1 MAITQFIP
9 TVWSETLYRQ
19 LDKEYIAVKNCSRE
33 FEGDIKN
40 MGDTVNI
47 VGLNPINVFD
57 YKKNTDMSSPSEVSD
72 NLRALTIDRAKAFN
86 FVIDDIESAQTS
98 PVIMKEAMR
107 IAASALA
114 NEADKYIYALYSMV
128 ISNNVIKT
136 TGLKSDGVLDLLLKA
151 QQRLLENNVPGNE
164 EIILEVPPCV
174 AAKIIKAKIM
184 TGTSNEEELDK
195 GCIGK
200 FLGFRVYVSNNIYAI
215 EDNSEK
221 YYKCFARTKRAI
233 AFAEQINEV
242 EAYRPEKR
250 FADAVKGL
258 HLYGAKI
265 VYPTEI
271 FVLDT
276 SIADETSAS

>member
-40 MGDTVNI
+40 MGDTVKI
-47 VGLNPINVFD
+47 IGLNPINVFD
-57 YKKNTDMSSPSEVSD
+57 YTKNTDMSAPGELSD
-72 NLRALTIDRAKAFN
+72 NVRMLTVNRAKAFN
-86 FVIDDIESAQTS
+86 FVIDDIEAAQTS

-107 IAASALA
+107 VAASALS
-114 NEADKYIYALYSMV
+114 NEADKYIYSLYETV
-128 ISNNVIKT
+128 PAENVIKSDSLT
-136 TGLKSDGVLDLLLKA
+136 SDGVLDLLLNA
-151 QQRLLENNVPGNE
+151 QQKLLEKNVPGNE
-164 EIILEVPPCV
+164 EIVLEVPPCV

-184 TGTSNEEELDK
+184 NGTSNEEELDK

-200 FLGFRVYVSNNIYAI
+200 FLGFRIYVSNNIVNAQNYH
-215 EDNSEK
+215 
-221 YYKCFARTKRAI
+221 KCFARTKRAI

-258 HLYGAKI
+258 HLYGAKV
-265 VYPTEI
+265 VYPDEI
-271 FVLDT
+271 LVLDI
-276 SIADETSAS
+276 SVGDEAGA

>member
-40 MGDTVNI
+40 MGDTVKI
-47 VGLNPINVFD
+47 IGLNPINVFD
-57 YKKNTDMSSPSEVSD
+57 YTKNTDMSAPGELSD
-72 NLRALTIDRAKAFN
+72 NVRMLTVNRAKAFN
-86 FVIDDIESAQTS
+86 FVIDDIEAAQTS

-107 IAASALA
+107 VAASALS
-114 NEADKYIYALYSMV
+114 NEADKYIYSLYETV
-128 ISNNVIKT
+128 PTENVIKSDSLT
-136 TGLKSDGVLDLLLKA
+136 SDGVLDLLLNA
-151 QQRLLENNVPGNE
+151 QQKLLEKNVPGNE
-164 EIILEVPPCV
+164 EIVLEVPPCV

-184 TGTSNEEELDK
+184 NGTSNEEELDK

-200 FLGFRVYVSNNIYAI
+200 FLGFRIYVSNNIVNAQNYH
-215 EDNSEK
+215 
-221 YYKCFARTKRAI
+221 KCFARTKRAI

-258 HLYGAKI
+258 HLYGAKV
-265 VYPTEI
+265 VYPDEI
-271 FVLDT
+271 LVLDI
-276 SIADETSAS
+276 SVGDEAGA

>member
-40 MGDTVNI
+40 MGDTVKI
-47 VGLNPINVFD
+47 IGLNPINVFD
-57 YKKNTDMSSPSEVSD
+57 YTKNTDMSAPGELSD
-72 NLRALTIDRAKAFN
+72 NVRMLTVNRAKAFN
-86 FVIDDIESAQTS
+86 FVIDDIEAAQTS

-107 IAASALA
+107 VAASALS
-114 NEADKYIYALYSMV
+114 NEADKYIYSLYSTV
-128 ISNNVIKT
+128 PTENVIKST
-136 TGLKSDGVLDLLLKA
+136 ALTSDGVLDLLLNA
-151 QQRLLENNVPGNE
+151 QQKLLEKNVPGNE
-164 EIILEVPPCV
+164 EIVLEVPPCV

-184 TGTSNEEELDK
+184 NGTSNEEELDK

-200 FLGFRVYVSNNIYAI
+200 FLGFRIYVSNNIVNAQNYH
-215 EDNSEK
+215 
-221 YYKCFARTKRAI
+221 KCFARTKRAI

-258 HLYGAKI
+258 HLYGAKV
-265 VYPTEI
+265 VYPDEI
-271 FVLDT
+271 LVLDI
-276 SIADETSAS
+276 SVGDEAGA

>member
-40 MGDTVNI
+40 MGDTVKI
-47 VGLNPINVFD
+47 IGLNPINVFD
-57 YKKNTDMSSPSEVSD
+57 YTKNTDMSAPGELSD
-72 NLRALTIDRAKAFN
+72 NVRMLTVNRAKAFN
-86 FVIDDIESAQTS
+86 FVIDDIEAAQTS

-107 IAASALA
+107 VAASALS
-114 NEADKYIYALYSMV
+114 NEADKYIYSLYSTV
-128 ISNNVIKT
+128 PTENVIKST
-136 TGLKSDGVLDLLLKA
+136 ALTSDGVLDLLLNA
-151 QQRLLENNVPGNE
+151 QQKLLEKNVPGNE
-164 EIILEVPPCV
+164 EIVLEVPPCV

-184 TGTSNEEELDK
+184 NGTSNEEELDK

-200 FLGFRVYVSNNIYAI
+200 FLGFRIYVSNNIVN
-215 EDNSEK
+215 DQSFH
-221 YYKCFARTKRAI
+221 KCFARTKRAI

-258 HLYGAKI
+258 HLYGAKV
-265 VYPTEI
+265 VYPDEI
-271 FVLDT
+271 LVLDI
-276 SIADETSAS
+276 SVGDEAGA

>member
-40 MGDTVNI
+40 MGDTVKI
-47 VGLNPINVFD
+47 IGLNPINVFD
-57 YKKNTDMSSPSEVSD
+57 YTKNTDMSAPGELSD
-72 NLRALTIDRAKAFN
+72 NVRMLTVNRAKAFN
-86 FVIDDIESAQTS
+86 FVIDDIEAAQTS

-107 IAASALA
+107 VAASALS
-114 NEADKYIYALYSMV
+114 NEADKYIYSLYETV
-128 ISNNVIKT
+128 PTENVIKSDSLT
-136 TGLKSDGVLDLLLKA
+136 SDGVLDLLLNA
-151 QQRLLENNVPGNE
+151 QQKLLEKNVPGNE
-164 EIILEVPPCV
+164 EIVLEVPPCV
-174 AAKIIKAKIM
+174 AAKIIKAKIIN
-184 TGTSNEEELDK
+184 GTSNEEELDK

-200 FLGFRVYVSNNIYAI
+200 FLGFRIYVSNNIVN
-215 EDNSEK
+215 EQDHH
-221 YYKCFARTKRAI
+221 KCFARTKRAI

-258 HLYGAKI
+258 HLYGAKV
-265 VYPTEI
+265 VYPDEI
-271 FVLDT
+271 LVLDI
-276 SIADETSAS
+276 SVGDEASA

>member
-40 MGDTVNI
+40 MGDTVKI
-47 VGLNPINVFD
+47 IGLNPINVFD
-57 YKKNTDMSSPSEVSD
+57 YTKNTDMSAPGELSD
-72 NLRALTIDRAKAFN
+72 NVRMLTVNRAKAFN
-86 FVIDDIESAQTS
+86 FVIDDIEAAQTS

-107 IAASALA
+107 VAASALS
-114 NEADKYIYALYSMV
+114 NEADKYIYSLYETV
-128 ISNNVIKT
+128 PTENVIKSDSLT
-136 TGLKSDGVLDLLLKA
+136 SDGVLDLLLNA
-151 QQRLLENNVPGNE
+151 QQKLLENNVPGNE
-164 EIILEVPPCV
+164 EIVLEVPPCV

-184 TGTSNEEELDK
+184 NGTSNEEELDK

-200 FLGFRVYVSNNIYAI
+200 FLGFRIYVSNNIVNAQNYH
-215 EDNSEK
+215 
-221 YYKCFARTKRAI
+221 KCFARTKRAI

-258 HLYGAKI
+258 HLYGAKV
-265 VYPTEI
+265 VYPDEI
-271 FVLDT
+271 LVLDI
-276 SIADETSAS
+276 SVGDEAGA

>member
-40 MGDTVNI
+40 MGDTVKI
-47 VGLNPINVFD
+47 IGLNPISVFD
-57 YKKNTDMSSPSEVSD
+57 YNKNTDMSAPGEISD
-72 NLRALTIDRAKAFN
+72 HIRMLTVDRAKAFN
-86 FVIDDIESAQTS
+86 FVIDDIEMAQTS

-107 IAASALA
+107 IAANALS
-114 NEADKYIYALYSMV
+114 NEADKYIYSLHAAV
-128 ISNNVIKT
+128 PTANIISAAD
-136 TGLKSDGVLDLLLKA
+136 LKADGVLDLLLGA
-151 QQRLLENNVPGNE
+151 QKMLLEKNVPGNE
-164 EIILEVPPCV
+164 EIVLEVPPAV
-174 AAKIIKAKIM
+174 AAKIIKAKIIH
-184 TGTSNEEELDK
+184 GTSNEEELDK

-200 FLGFRVYVSNNIYAI
+200 FLGFRIYVSNNIVAK
-215 EDNSEK
+215 EENSK
-221 YYKCFARTKRAI
+221 TFYKCFARTKRAI

-242 EAYRPEKR
+242 EAYRPERR

-265 VYPTEI
+265 VYPDEI
-271 FVLDT
+271 LVINA
-276 SIADETSAS
+276 SVADETGA

>member
-40 MGDTVNI
+40 MGDTVKI
-47 VGLNPINVFD
+47 IGLNPINVFD
-57 YKKNTDMSSPSEVSD
+57 YTKNTDMSAPGELSD
-72 NLRALTIDRAKAFN
+72 NVRMLTVNRAKAFN
-86 FVIDDIESAQTS
+86 FVIDDIEAAQTS
-98 PVIMKEAMR
+98 PAIMKEAMR
-107 IAASALA
+107 VAASALS
-114 NEADKYIYALYSMV
+114 NEADKYIYSLYETV
-128 ISNNVIKT
+128 PTENVIKSDSLT
-136 TGLKSDGVLDLLLKA
+136 SDGVLDLLLNA
-151 QQRLLENNVPGNE
+151 QQKLLEKNVPGNE
-164 EIILEVPPCV
+164 EIVLEVPPCV

-184 TGTSNEEELDK
+184 NGTSNEEELDK

-200 FLGFRVYVSNNIYAI
+200 FLGFRIYVSNNIVNAQNYH
-215 EDNSEK
+215 
-221 YYKCFARTKRAI
+221 KCFARTKRAI

-258 HLYGAKI
+258 HLYGAKV
-265 VYPTEI
+265 VYPDEI
-271 FVLDT
+271 LVLDI
-276 SIADETSAS
+276 SVGDEAGA

>member
-33 FEGDIKN
+33 FEGDIKS
-40 MGDTVNI
+40 MGDTVKI
-47 VGLNPINVFD
+47 IGLNPINVFD
-57 YKKNTDMSSPSEVSD
+57 YTKNTDMSAPGELSD
-72 NLRALTIDRAKAFN
+72 NVRMLTVNRAKAFN
-86 FVIDDIESAQTS
+86 FVIDDIEAAQTS

-107 IAASALA
+107 VAASALS
-114 NEADKYIYALYSMV
+114 NEADKYIYSLYSTV
-128 ISNNVIKT
+128 PTENVIKST
-136 TGLKSDGVLDLLLKA
+136 ALTSDGVLDLLLNA
-151 QQRLLENNVPGNE
+151 QQKLLEKNVPGNE
-164 EIILEVPPCV
+164 EIVLEVPPCV

-184 TGTSNEEELDK
+184 NGTSNEEELDK

-200 FLGFRVYVSNNIYAI
+200 FLGFRIYVSNNIVN
-215 EDNSEK
+215 DQNF
-221 YYKCFARTKRAI
+221 YKCFARTKRAI

-258 HLYGAKI
+258 HLYGAKV
-265 VYPTEI
+265 VYPDEI
-271 FVLDT
+271 LVLDI
-276 SIADETSAS
+276 SVGDEASA

>member
-40 MGDTVNI
+40 MGDTVKI
-47 VGLNPINVFD
+47 IGLNPINVFD
-57 YKKNTDMSSPSEVSD
+57 YTKNTDMSAPGELSD
-72 NLRALTIDRAKAFN
+72 NVRMLTVNRAKAFN
-86 FVIDDIESAQTS
+86 FVIDDIEAAQTS

-107 IAASALA
+107 VAASALS
-114 NEADKYIYALYSMV
+114 NEADKYIYSLYETV
-128 ISNNVIKT
+128 PTENVIKSDSLT
-136 TGLKSDGVLDLLLKA
+136 SDGVLDLLLNA
-151 QQRLLENNVPGNE
+151 QQKLLEKNVPGNE
-164 EIILEVPPCV
+164 EIVLEVPPCV

-184 TGTSNEEELDK
+184 NGTSNEEELDK

-200 FLGFRVYVSNNIYAI
+200 FLGFRIYVSNNIVN
-215 EDNSEK
+215 DQD
-221 YYKCFARTKRAI
+221 YYKCFARTMRAI

-258 HLYGAKI
+258 HLYGAKV
-265 VYPTEI
+265 VYPDEI
-271 FVLDT
+271 LVLDI
-276 SIADETSAS
+276 SVGDEAGA

>member
-40 MGDTVNI
+40 MGDTVKI
-47 VGLNPINVFD
+47 IGLNPISVFD
-57 YKKNTDMSSPSEVSD
+57 YNKNMDMGAPGEVSD
-72 NLRALTIDRAKAFN
+72 HIRMLTIDRAKAFN
-86 FVIDDIESAQTS
+86 FVIDDIEMAQTS

-107 IAASALA
+107 IAASALS
-114 NEADKYIYALYSMV
+114 NEADKYIYSMHAAV
-128 ISNNVIKT
+128 PTANIITVND
-136 TGLKSDGVLDLLLKA
+136 LKADSVLDILLNA
-151 QQRLLENNVPGNE
+151 QKMLLEKNVPGNE
-164 EIILEVPPCV
+164 EIVLEVPPAV
-174 AAKIIKAKIM
+174 AAKIIKAKIIH
-184 TGTSNEEELDK
+184 GTSNEEELDK

-200 FLGFRVYVSNNIYAI
+200 FLGFRIYVSNNIVAKT
-215 EDNSEK
+215 EDSK
-221 YYKCFARTKRAI
+221 TFYKCLARTKRAI

-242 EAYRPEKR
+242 EAYRPERR

-265 VYPTEI
+265 VYPDEI
-271 FVLDT
+271 LVINA
-276 SIADETSAS
+276 SVADETGA

>member
-9 TVWSETLYRQ
+9 TVWTETLYRQ

-40 MGDTVNI
+40 MGDTVKI
-47 VGLNPINVFD
+47 IGLNPINVFD
-57 YKKNTDMSSPSEVSD
+57 YTKNTDMSAPGELSD
-72 NLRALTIDRAKAFN
+72 NVRMLTVNRAKAFN
-86 FVIDDIESAQTS
+86 FVIDDIEAAQTS

-107 IAASALA
+107 VAASALS
-114 NEADKYIYALYSMV
+114 NEADKYIYSLYETV
-128 ISNNVIKT
+128 PAENVIKSDSLT
-136 TGLKSDGVLDLLLKA
+136 SDGVLDLLLNA
-151 QQRLLENNVPGNE
+151 QQKLLEKNVPGNE
-164 EIILEVPPCV
+164 EIVLEVPPCV

-184 TGTSNEEELDK
+184 NGTSNEEELDK

-200 FLGFRVYVSNNIYAI
+200 FLGFRIYVSNNIVNAQNYH
-215 EDNSEK
+215 
-221 YYKCFARTKRAI
+221 KCFARTKRAI

-258 HLYGAKI
+258 HLYGAKV
-265 VYPTEI
+265 VYPDEI
-271 FVLDT
+271 LVLDI
-276 SIADETSAS
+276 SVGDEAGA